1 MTAKLLE
8 ELNAH
13 VVATVMG
20 KPVTRGELSTAF
32 NRIAPKGNWKNPI
45 NAVVDIANDFDKAL
59 MSEAIIFF
67 TGSVPKFLP
76 RGGGKL
82 PGCRY
87 RVTAKGYYLTVG
99 A

>member
-1 MTAKLLE
+1 MSAKLIE
-8 ELNAH
+8 ELNTL

-32 NRIAPKGNWKNPI
+32 DRVAAKGNWKNPI
-45 NAVVDIANDFDKAL
+45 NTVVEIANDFDMAVIK
-59 MSEAIIFF
+59 EAVIFF
-67 TGSVPKFLP
+67 TGSVPEFHA

-82 PGCRY
+82 PGCHY
-87 RVTAKGYYLTVG
+87 RVTAKGYYLTIG